1 MSEWYDIRRSHA
13 AAFKVAAG
21 TYRQSKTSRHD
32 TDRNYNRVFDAELK
46 VCDTRVCYS
55 KELVCSDTRLSHV
68 QVRDSRAV
76 VQAIV

>member
-1 MSEWYDIRRSHA
+1 MA
-13 AAFKVAAG
+13 QK
-21 TYRQSKTSRHD
+21 KTS